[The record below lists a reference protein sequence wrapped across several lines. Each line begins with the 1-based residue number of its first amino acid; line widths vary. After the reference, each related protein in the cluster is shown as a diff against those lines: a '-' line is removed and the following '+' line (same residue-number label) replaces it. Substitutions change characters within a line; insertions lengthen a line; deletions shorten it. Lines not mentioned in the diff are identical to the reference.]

1 MKRKLI
7 VGLGIVALLS
17 VPVIVK
23 FTRSEPGR
31 TVETEAV
38 AMREVKS
45 SILASGHLSYQ
56 EQVLLSPEVIGKVST
71 IYVKEGQRVKAGD
84 LLLHLDD
91 QTYRAEVAQQQAAV
105 HQQRIN
111 IEQQQL
117 NLANQQNQYQRKT
130 ELHKM
135 KMIADAAIDDA
146 RFAVDSARI
155 ELRNSSA
162 RLQQAEAVLKQSNER
177 LAKTNI
183 RSPITGTITSM
194 DIKVGETAVASQV
207 SIAGS
212 SLMTI
217 ANTDTMIT
225 EVNVDETDIAKIVVG
240 QEVAIHTA
248 AYPDVAIKGEVQEIP
263 LSPKAAP
270 PNGQGGGAASL
281 SRTYSIKVRLA
292 DTKGL
297 SLRPGLTC
305 RAEIFTAG
313 SGKSLAVPLQAVL
326 SNNDENADLG
336 QKKGNKKAE
345 IKTESYVFVSNAG
358 KAEKRIVR
366 TGISDDSQQEILG
379 GVKAGEPVI
388 TGPYKILRELKAGDK
403 ITAVPAVPAVVPAAA
418 ATAAASA
425 PASAPEK
432 PRS

>member
-1 MKRKLI
+1 MKRKKLF
-7 VGLGIVALLS
+7 VGIGVAALLCIPLIAKMS
-17 VPVIVK
+17 
-23 FTRSEPGR
+23 RGEPAR

-38 AMREVKS
+38 AHREVRS
-45 SILASGHLSYQ
+45 SILASGHLTYE

-71 IYVKEGQRVKAGD
+71 IHVKEGQRVKAGEP
-84 LLLHLDD
+84 LLELDD
-91 QTYRAEVAQQQAAV
+91 QTYRADVAQQQAAV

-117 NLANQQNQYQRKT
+117 NLKNQESQYKRKL

-135 KMIADAAIDDA
+135 KMVADSAIDDA
-146 RFAVDSARI
+146 RFALDTARMD
-155 ELRNSSA
+155 LRNSSA

-183 RSPITGTITSM
+183 RAPISGTITSM

-217 ANTDTMIT
+217 ANTDSMIT
-225 EVNVDETDIAKIVVG
+225 EVNVDETDIAKIALG

-248 AYPDVAIKGEVQEIP
+248 AYPDVAIKGTVQEIP

-270 PNGQGGGAASL
+270 QGAATGAAL
-281 SRTYSIKVRLA
+281 SRTYSIKVKLV
-292 DTKGL
+292 DTKAL
-297 SLRPGLTC
+297 ALRPGLTC

-313 SGKSLAVPLQAVL
+313 TGKSLAVPLQAVM
-326 SNNDENADLG
+326 SNNDDYTELSSS
-336 QKKGNKKAE
+336 KKGSKKPI
-345 IKTESYVFVSNAG
+345 IKTEYHVFVNKGG
-358 KAEKRIVR
+358 KAEKRVVTI
-366 TGISDDSQQEILG
+366 GISDDSQQEILS

-388 TGPYKILRELKAGDK
+388 TGPYKTLRFLKDGDQ
-403 ITAVPAVPAVVPAAA
+403 VSAAQA
-418 ATAAASA
+418 SKTAAAEK
-425 PASAPEK
+425 PAS
-432 PRS
+432 

>member
-1 MKRKLI
+1 MKRKVI
-7 VGLGIVALLS
+7 AGIGLAALLC
-17 VPVIVK
+17 VPVIAK
-23 FTRSEPGR
+23 FTRSEPSR
-31 TVETEAV
+31 SVETEAV
-38 AMREVKS
+38 AYREVKS

-117 NLANQQNQYQRKT
+117 NLANQQNQYKRKT
-130 ELHKM
+130 ELHQM
-135 KMIADAAIDDA
+135 KMIADSAIDDA
-146 RFAVDSARI
+146 RYAVDTAKI

-162 RLQQAEAVLKQSNER
+162 RLQQAEAVLKQSHER

-183 RSPITGTITSM
+183 RAPIAGTITSM

-217 ANTDTMIT
+217 ANTETMIT

-248 AYPDVAIKGEVQEIP
+248 AYPDVALKGIVQEIP
-263 LSPKAAP
+263 LSPKAAT

-305 RAEIFTAG
+305 RVEIFTAG

-326 SNNDENADLG
+326 SNNDENTELAP
-336 QKKGNKKAE
+336 KKGSKKPE
-345 IKTESYVFVSNAG
+345 VKTENYVFVSKAG

-379 GVKAGEPVI
+379 GVTAGEPVI
-388 TGPYKILRELKAGDK
+388 TGPYKILRQLKSGDK
-403 ITAVPAVPAVVPAAA
+403 VTAVDTSSAASPAAA
-418 ATAAASA
+418 AAASA
-425 PASAPEK
+425 SATEK